1 MFVVCDIAFFFSSKQ
16 QARPHTQFLV
26 DVFGLSKEEAHLK
39 YSEAGN
45 FAMAVK
51 NVHLEKLEK
60 ERALSMLSRGQNQP
74 IERSEADEQ
83 HTGRPRSLTK
93 ELVGIAFIL

>member
-1 MFVVCDIAFFFSSKQ
+1 MS
-16 QARPHTQFLV
+16 R
-26 DVFGLSKEEAHLK
+26 EEAHLK
-39 YSEAGN
+39 FSEAGN
-45 FAMAVK
+45 LPMAAK
-51 NVHLEKLEK
+51 NVYLEKLAK